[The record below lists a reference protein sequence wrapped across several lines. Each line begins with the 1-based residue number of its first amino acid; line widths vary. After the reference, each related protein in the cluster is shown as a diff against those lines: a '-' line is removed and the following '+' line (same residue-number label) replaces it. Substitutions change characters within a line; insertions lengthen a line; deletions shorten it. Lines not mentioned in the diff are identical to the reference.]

1 MEREIKN
8 KIESGY
14 DKKVVGV
21 RRVAKV
27 HKGGKRLRFSAMV
40 VVGDKKGSVG
50 VGLGRGVDTKSAI
63 EKGERQAVKAMR
75 KIDLVGDTIPHEIVN
90 KMGAAEVLLRPA
102 KPGTGVIAGSS
113 VRIVLEMAGI
123 ESVYGKLLG
132 TNDAIMNAYCTFDA
146 LKKLRNTR
154 VLRKMSKMRE
164 RVEMQKE
171 VDKERKIKEE
181 KKRKENRKKKGSEG
195 KNKGKRTPHREIR
208 KVKEEDKMIKEEKK

>member
-1 MEREIKN
+1 VDT
-8 KIESGY
+8 IESCWS
-14 DKKVVGV
+14 K
-21 RRVAKV
+21 RVAKV

-146 LKKLRNTR
+146 LRN
-154 VLRKMSKMRE
+154 L
-164 RVEMQKE
+164 
-171 VDKERKIKEE
+171 
-181 KKRKENRKKKGSEG
+181 
-195 KNKGKRTPHREIR
+195 EIP
-208 KVKEEDKMIKEEKK
+208 EY